1 MSKFTVPTKT
11 TPQSEMPLQTGSV
24 KERRMTDSVEEER
37 KRSDIDA
44 VIKYVLDRNKVI
56 EDMIRREFDTVDK
69 WEENRAT
76 VERLYIIS
84 MGIRK
89 AVNQLY
95 SEQDKLMIIGVIFRL
110 MSTYEC
116 LAGTL
121 GRGESADIDELLS
134 LGVHVSGYL

>member
-1 MSKFTVPTKT
+1 MRKFTVPTKT
-11 TPQSEMPLQTGSV
+11 TSQSKMPLQTGSV

-110 MSTYEC
+110 MSTYES

-121 GRGESADIDELLS
+121 GRGESADIDELLG
-134 LGVHVSGYL
+134 LGSM